1 MKVLYNNSEIK
12 NGVFMTPI
20 EPHGEP
26 KIEYDPKPNTL
37 YTLIMHDPDAP
48 VGNLLHWIV
57 VNIDG
62 NSINNGD
69 TLLEYK
75 GPAPPKGSGSHR
87 YMFLLLEQPEKIT
100 SKLDERVM
108 PMDNLYKKLNT
119 KLQTTASVYFTSKNS
134 DGGKSKSKSKSKSK
148 KKSKSKSKKKRKSKS
163 KKEKKMKSKKEK

>member
-1 MKVLYNNSEIK
+1 
-12 NGVFMTPI
+12 
-20 EPHGEP
+20 
-26 KIEYDPKPNTL
+26 
-37 YTLIMHDPDAP
+37 
-48 VGNLLHWIV
+48 
-57 VNIDG
+57 
-62 NSINNGD
+62 
-69 TLLEYK
+69 
-75 GPAPPKGSGSHR
+75 
-87 YMFLLLEQPEKIT
+87 MFLLLEQPEKIT

>member
-1 MKVLYNNSEIK
+1 MNMKVLYNNSEIK
-12 NGVFMTPI
+12 SGVFMTPA
-20 EPHGEP
+20 ETHVEP
-26 KIEYDPKPNTL
+26 KIEYDPKPSTL

-57 VNIDG
+57 VNIAD
-62 NSINNGD
+62 NNINNGD
-69 TLLEYK
+69 ILLEYK

-119 KLQTTASVYFTSKNS
+119 KLKTVASVYFTSKNS
-134 DGGKSKSKSKSKSK
+134 DGGKKRKRTKISNNTRKNQRKH
-148 KKSKSKSKKKRKSKS
+148 KKKRNNTIKIR
-163 KKEKKMKSKKEK
+163 KMRAL